1 MPKIIEYPKGN
12 FKSSLELAEAVSSLG
27 GSCDRESCA
36 HKMGL
41 KMSGAFAT
49 KIGTTVKY
57 ELITNEKGKL
67 QITELYKLIKNAY
80 DEDERKKFETDS
92 FLKPVVFDKLYERF
106 KGSELPTNVLSK
118 LLIREYDVEEKQA
131 TSVARYFIDGMKHL
145 GLLDENNFLSN
156 KLDQETDQDY
166 EEFEEE
172 NESAVSTK
180 LNYKNDYSQDKPTA
194 QILHIENRNDT
205 TNLVER
211 EPTDFIVHII
221 GPGMDSQIVIKEE
234 EDLLIVDA
242 MLKKV
247 KKKLE

>member
-41 KMSGAFAT
+41 KMSGAFST
-49 KIGTTVKY
+49 KIGTTVKF

-80 DEDERKKFETDS
+80 NDDERKKFETDS
-92 FLKPVVFDKLYERF
+92 FLKPGVFNKLYERF
-106 KGSELPTNVLSK
+106 KGSELPISMLSK

-131 TSVARYFIDGMKHL
+131 ASVARYFIDGMKYL
-145 GLLDENNFLSN
+145 GLLDENNFLSSKSVGESN
-156 KLDQETDQDY
+156 EGY
-166 EEFEEE
+166 AEFEEE
-172 NESAVSTK
+172 EESAVLTK
-180 LNYKNDYSQDKPTA
+180 SNYKNDYSKDKPTA
-194 QILHIENRNDT
+194 QILHIENRNDAS
-205 TNLVER
+205 NLVER

-221 GPGMDSQIVIKEE
+221 GPGIDSQIVIKEE

>member
-1 MPKIIEYPKGN
+1 MPKIVDYPKGT
-12 FKSSLELAEAVSSLG
+12 FKNSLELAEAVSSLG

-41 KMSGAFAT
+41 KMSGAFGT

-57 ELITNEKGKL
+57 ELITNERGKL
-67 QITELYKLIKNAY
+67 QVSELYKLIKNAY
-80 DEDERKKFETDS
+80 TEEERKKFEKDA
-92 FLKPVVFDKLYERF
+92 FLKPAIFLKLYERF
-106 KGSELPTNVLSK
+106 KGAELPVSMLPK

-131 TSVARYFIDGMKHL
+131 TPVSKYFVSGLKYL
-145 GLLDENNFLSN
+145 NLLDDNNNLTN
-156 KLDQETDQDY
+156 TNEDETE
-166 EEFEEE
+166 EEFTEIEDDISDTLPVNTNFTNPYNTE
-172 NESAVSTK
+172 
-180 LNYKNDYSQDKPTA
+180 KPTA
-194 QILHIENRNDT
+194 QILHIENKNDNT
-205 TNLVER
+205 SRIEK

-247 KKKLE
+247 KKKL